1 MNLIG
6 SVGET
11 SLCHRSFHSR
21 KDIIDQFE
29 TASLVMSLRWKSRSR
44 CVDWMEIGGLQ
55 VGFRAL
61 LLTVYLLQGGEVSTR
76 QHNHSMQETRGKLI
90 GNISN

>member
-11 SLCHRSFHSR
+11 YLCHRSFQSR
-21 KDIIDQFE
+21 QDIIDQTE
-29 TASLVMSLRWKSRSR
+29 TASPVMSLRWRSRSR
-44 CVDWMEIGGLQ
+44 CVDWMEIRGLQ
-55 VGFRAL
+55 AGFRAP
-61 LLTVYLLQGGEVSTR
+61 LLTVYLLQGGGVSTR

-90 GNISN
+90 GNL